1 MLLLELRKY
10 AKVQHCFNTKE
21 EVRDMPSWGEVQEK
35 LRSAENPLDVM
46 RRKYLEVMNEYTGR
60 NIIAYYSA
68 FIQKPGI
75 EGTGIDDND
84 KNAFMQAVCGLDRN
98 KGLDLI
104 LHTPGGGIAATESIV
119 YYLKKLFGNDI
130 RVFVPQMAM
139 SAGTMIA
146 LSSKEIVMGKQSNL
160 GPIDPQFGGMS
171 CAGIIEE
178 FEKAIEDV
186 TNNPQSA
193 NVWGPIIG
201 KYHPTFIGDCKK
213 AIDWADSMV
222 KSWLIDNMFSEYEN
236 KKNRANKVLRT
247 LSSHNKTFSHSR
259 HIHID
264 ELKQLGLKIIEL
276 EGLDDREIGG
286 CKDLQDCVL
295 TLHHSYMQTLSS
307 SDGIKIV
314 ENHKGEAMIMTKKR
328 RG

>member
-1 MLLLELRKY
+1 
-10 AKVQHCFNTKE
+10 
-21 EVRDMPSWGEVQEK
+21 MPSWGTVLDN
-35 LRSAENPLDVM
+35 LRSTPNPMDAM
-46 RRKYLEVMNEYTGR
+46 RHKYLDIMHKYTDR

-68 FIQKPGI
+68 FIQKPRVD
-75 EGTGIDDND
+75 GTGIDDND

-104 LHTPGGGIAATESIV
+104 LHTPGGQIAAAESLV
-119 YYLKKLFGNDI
+119 CYLKALFGTDI
-130 RVFVPQMAM
+130 RVFVPQIAM

-178 FEKAIEDV
+178 FDDACRDVKATPEM
-186 TNNPQSA
+186 A
-193 NVWGPIIG
+193 RVWGPIIS

-213 AIDWADSMV
+213 AITWADTIV
-222 KSWLIDNMFSEYEN
+222 NKWLTENMFHAYVDADARA
-236 KKNRANKVLRT
+236 KKVVDE
-247 LSSHNKTFSHSR
+247 LSSHNATYSHSR

-264 ELKQLGLKIIEL
+264 ELTALGLNIVPL
-276 EGLDDREIGG
+276 EGLDDRTIDD

-295 TLHHSYMQTLSS
+295 TIHHSFMQTLSS
-307 SDGIKIV
+307 TNALKIV
-314 ENHKGEAMIMTKKR
+314 ESHVGQTMIINGSKSS
-328 RG
+328 

>member
-1 MLLLELRKY
+1 
-10 AKVQHCFNTKE
+10 
-21 EVRDMPSWGEVQEK
+21 MPSWGEVLNE
-35 LRSAENPLDVM
+35 LRNAENPLDIM
-46 RRKYLEVMNEYTGR
+46 RRKYLQTMHQYTER

-68 FIQKPGI
+68 FIQKPGLN
-75 EGTGIDDND
+75 GTGIDDND
-84 KNAFMQAVCGLDRN
+84 KNAFMQAVCGLDRS

-130 RVFVPQMAM
+130 RVFVPQTAM

-146 LSSKEIVMGKQSNL
+146 LSAKQIVMGKQSNL

-178 FEKAIEDV
+178 FDEAIKDV
-186 TNNPQSA
+186 TNNPDA
-193 NVWGPIIG
+193 AKVWGPIIG

-213 AIDWADSMV
+213 AIDWSDTIV
-222 KSWLIDNMFSEYEN
+222 KQWLIENMFEN
-236 KKNRANKVLRT
+236 YSDKKERATKVLDT

-259 HIHID
+259 HIHMD
-264 ELKQLGLKIIEL
+264 ELKALGLEIVEL
-276 EGLDDREIGG
+276 EGLDDRSIND

-295 TLHHSYMQTLSS
+295 TLHHSYMQTISS
-307 SDGIKIV
+307 TEAVKII
-314 ENHKGEAMIMTKKR
+314 ENHNGEAMIMATKR
-328 RG
+328 RD